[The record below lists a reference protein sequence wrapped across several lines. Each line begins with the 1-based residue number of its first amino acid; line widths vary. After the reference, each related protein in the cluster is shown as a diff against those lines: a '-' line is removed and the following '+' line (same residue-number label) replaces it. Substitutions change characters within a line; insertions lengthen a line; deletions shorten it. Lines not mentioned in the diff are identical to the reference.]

1 MSSKILIPE
10 LQNYIDLVRSG
21 KFEVCK
27 EQFQLVNYIEKC
39 FENENLFIDETQLHK
54 YLNQQKYFPFNL
66 IEWEVFLFTLHN
78 CTYSSPGILRWPD
91 LLIFVGRGAGK
102 NGYLSFEDFCL
113 IGDHNPVKNYDIDI
127 CANAEEQA
135 KTSFDDVWNVLEAN
149 KKVLKSFFTWTKEL
163 ITCIKTGSKLR
174 FRTSNAKT
182 KDGGRPGKVDFDEYH
197 QYEDYKSIQ
206 VFKTGLGKK
215 ANPRTT
221 ITTTNG
227 DVRDGPLDKLIIRAL
242 DILKGA
248 REDNGLLCFISRL
261 DDEKEVDN
269 PKMWDK
275 ANPSLHHFPELF
287 ATMKREYVDY
297 KDDPISNSSFMIK
310 RMNIAVGNIDVEVT
324 SWDNV
329 LATNQPIPNLE
340 GLTCTA
346 GIDFAMTTDFVCAG
360 LLFLFKGKYYWLSHT
375 WVCSKCNDLKRIK
388 APLREWESKEG
399 GELLTFVDD
408 VEVTPNIPAEWLAEQ
423 AQKYNITSLGMDLFR
438 YGVLKR
444 ALKEVGFDVEKDG
457 ANNIKIIRPSS
468 EMFVAPTV
476 NSLFVNHNIAWGDS
490 PLMRWYTNNT
500 SKKSEPHDNISYGK
514 IEPKSRKTDGF
525 KAFIAAMA
533 AGGTDLVDSGD
544 VVELDLGCYTY

>member
-1 MSSKILIPE
+1 MLLNSKILIPE
-10 LQNYIDLVRSG
+10 IQNYIDLVRSG
-21 KFEVCK
+21 KIEVCK
-27 EQFQLVNYIEKC
+27 EQFQLIDYIKEC
-39 FENENLFIDETQLHK
+39 FENESLFVDETQLHK
-54 YLNQQKYFPFNL
+54 YLNQQKYFPFDL

-102 NGYLSFEDFCL
+102 NGFLSFEDFCL

-149 KKVLKSFFTWTKEL
+149 EKVLKSFFTWTKEL

-227 DVRDGPLDKLIIRAL
+227 DVRDGPLDKLIVRAL

-324 SWDNV
+324 SWENI
-329 LATNQPIPNLE
+329 LATNQPIPDLE
-340 GLTCTA
+340 GQPCTA

-360 LLFLFKGKYYWLSHT
+360 LVFLYKGKYYWISHT
-375 WVCSKCNDLKRIK
+375 WICSKCPDLKRIK
-388 APLREWESKEG
+388 APLKEWEKLG
-399 GELLTFVDD
+399 ILTFVDD
-408 VEVTPNIPAEWLAEQ
+408 VEVTPNIPAEWLAEMGQ
-423 AQKYNITSLGMDLFR
+423 RYNITNLGMDLFR

-444 ALKEVGFDVEKDG
+444 ALKEVGFDVEKGG

-476 NSLFVNHNIAWGDS
+476 NSLFANHNIVYGDS

-500 SKKSEPHDNISYGK
+500 SKKSEPHDNISYTK

-525 KAFIAAMA
+525 KAFIAAMG

-544 VVELDLGCYTY
+544 VVEHNLDCYSY